1 MTMVSNSYF
10 TLRSTPDV
18 QNKHTI
24 FGKVTG
30 KTIYNILK
38 LEEALVDENDRPL
51 YPPRLIKTII
61 LNNPFPDIIP
71 RIIVQESEE
80 VKDNSETKT
89 AARFFNLLSFG
100 KKAKEDDEEC
110 VILNKKFNG
119 KGKSAHDHLTDPK
132 LSSQPAVEPFGLA
145 NKKRTKDRS
154 SDWESDGEVKAQE
167 ELQVIKKEKELV
179 YCLHYDYFLE
189 SKFQEAFQLFDSR
202 GDGKIHV
209 AQIGDALRAL
219 GQNPTESDVKKFT
232 HQHKPDERISF
243 EVFLPIY
250 QAISKSRTS
259 DTADDFIE
267 GLRHF
272 DKDGNGFISSA
283 ELRHLL
289 TTLGEKLS
297 DEEVETLLAGHED
310 SQGNINYEDF
320 VRQVMCG

>member
-1 MTMVSNSYF
+1 MREIRVGLGEEKKKGIRDRDSLPPSTSPLLVKIVVRSLATRQKSGVASSGGTAWIRARV
-10 TLRSTPDV
+10 TLLPV
-18 QNKHTI
+18 QSS
-24 FGKVTG
+24 V
-30 KTIYNILK
+30 
-38 LEEALVDENDRPL
+38 
-51 YPPRLIKTII
+51 
-61 LNNPFPDIIP
+61 
-71 RIIVQESEE
+71 
-80 VKDNSETKT
+80 
-89 AARFFNLLSFG
+89 AARARLAG
-100 KKAKEDDEEC
+100 KEHPTMASYSED
-110 VILNKKFNG
+110 
-119 KGKSAHDHLTDPK
+119 
-132 LSSQPAVEPFGLA
+132 QLA
-145 NKKRTKDRS
+145 
-154 SDWESDGEVKAQE
+154 E
-167 ELQVIKKEKELV
+167 
-179 YCLHYDYFLE
+179 
-189 SKFQEAFQLFDSR
+189 FQEAFQLFDSR

-209 AQIGDALRAL
+209 SQIGDALRAL